1 MRFKILACILL
12 ILPLFNFVLTTPV
25 PIRAP
30 RGNLYDESDSDSD
43 TEWWTAR
50 QSQLPSPD
58 SDSDTEWRT
67 PPQSQSPSP
76 DYSGA
81 SESHPGVGIPSN
93 KVKSVSWAPLKEVH
107 LSSGSIVWKPLEP
120 DIKLL
125 PSPPPGQEGY
135 LAKAAVATPSNKAKS
150 VSWAPLKEVW
160 LPSGSIVWKP
170 LEPDI
175 KLLPSP
181 APGREGD
188 LAKAAAQQLP
198 HQSPHKPQ
206 TEGSVSMFKTF
217 SAKLGKLKF
226 WPTS

>member
-1 MRFKILACILL
+1 MRFKIVACILL
-12 ILPLFNFVLTTPV
+12 ILPLFNFVLPTPV

-81 SESHPGVGIPSN
+81 SGSHPGVGIPSN

-125 PSPPPGQEGY
+125 PSP
-135 LAKAAVATPSNKAKS
+135 
-150 VSWAPLKEVW
+150 
-160 LPSGSIVWKP
+160 
-170 LEPDI
+170 
-175 KLLPSP
+175 
-181 APGREGD
+181 APGRDGD